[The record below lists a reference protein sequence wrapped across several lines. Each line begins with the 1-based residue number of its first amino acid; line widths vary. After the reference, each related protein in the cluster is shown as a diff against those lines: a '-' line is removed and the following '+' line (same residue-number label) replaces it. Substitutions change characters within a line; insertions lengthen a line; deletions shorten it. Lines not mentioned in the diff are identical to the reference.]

1 MKLID
6 KVFPSHGASSF
17 VVFALCALIFL
28 TTSACKSGYPV
39 AARQT
44 AAGEPRPV
52 KLTKV
57 VDVGMENAI
66 TVTGTLAAYEEATI
80 SAKIAGRINSLP
92 VDLGSPV
99 SKGQVIAELEK
110 RDAQLALQQAEASL
124 AQARA
129 RLGLDPNSSDEQV
142 RLEETGTV
150 RQAKA
155 LLEQAES
162 TRKRMASLLQ
172 QGVISKSQMDQAE
185 ADYKVALSRY
195 QDAEEEIRNR
205 QGILLQRKSE
215 VNIARQRLADTTIRA
230 AFDGIV
236 QERTASLGEFVAS
249 GAPVVKIVKIDPLRL
264 QAEVPER
271 DSRDVQKGQL
281 VRVTVDGNETVYSGI
296 IKRIS
301 PAISAQ
307 NRVLIVEA
315 EVRNNGQLK
324 PGAFANA
331 KIVLNPNNMA
341 VAVPADAI
349 ISFAGIDKVITIQDG
364 KAQEKPVT
372 LGRRAEQWVEVL
384 SGVKTG
390 DMIVVQ
396 PGNLQTG
403 QPVVVQE

>member
-1 MKLID
+1 MIKLIA
-6 KVFPSHGASSF
+6 KVFPSHGALLF
-17 VVFALCALIFL
+17 GFALCAFISF
-28 TTSACKSGYPV
+28 TASACKSGYPV
-39 AARQT
+39 AAKQ
-44 AAGEPRPV
+44 GGNSEPRPV
-52 KLTKV
+52 KLAKV
-57 VDVGMENAI
+57 TDVGMENVI
-66 TVTGTLAAYEEATI
+66 TVTGTLAAYEDATI
-80 SAKIAGRINSLP
+80 SAKVAGRINSLP
-92 VDLGSPV
+92 VDLGSAV

-110 RDAQLALQQAEASL
+110 SDAQLRLQQAEAAL

-129 RLGLDPNSSDEQV
+129 RLGLDPNAASENV

-155 LLEQAES
+155 VLEQAEA
-162 TRKRMASLLQ
+162 TRKRLASLLQ
-172 QGVISKSQMDQAE
+172 QGIISKSQMDQAE

-205 QGILLQRKSE
+205 QGVLLQRKSE
-215 VNIARQRLADTTIRA
+215 VNIARQQLADTTIRA
-230 AFDGIV
+230 PFDGMV

-249 GAPVVKIVKIDPLRL
+249 GAPVVKIVKIDPLRM

-271 DSRDVQKGQL
+271 DSRDVQQGQL
-281 VRVTVDGNETVYSGI
+281 VRVSVEGNANVYSGI

-301 PAISAQ
+301 PAILAQ

-324 PGAFANA
+324 PGAFATA
-331 KIVLNPNNMA
+331 KIVINPNNMA

-349 ISFAGIDKVITIQDG
+349 VSFAGIDKVITIQDG

-372 LGRRAEQWVEVL
+372 LGRRSEQWVEVL

-390 DMIVVQ
+390 DMIVLE

-403 QPVVVQE
+403 QPVVIQQ